1 MREGLTFGVSLSPT
15 TDVAANRA
23 LARAADDGGPDLI
36 GLQDHPYVPDY
47 ADTFVL
53 AGDLLAHTR
62 RISVFPDVA
71 NLPLRPP
78 AMLAQAAAAL
88 DLVSDGRFE
97 LALGAG
103 GYWDAITRLGVP
115 RRSPAEANAALE
127 EAITVLRGL
136 WAAGGPPLRLAGEHY
151 TVSGVRPGPAPAHPI
166 EIWTGAQGPKALAL
180 TGRVADGWAAPIVS
194 YLPYEKWADAN
205 RLVDEAATA
214 AGRAPARSAAS
225 PRSSARSP
233 TPPAPCAPT
242 RATTRSTAARN
253 SGPRSSPV
261 SAPNSPSPASCSG
274 PRTRPPTRSPP
285 SPATSRP
292 RSAAASLPDPRA
304 PVSGRARSSDGRRS
318 WSGRGAA
325 RWCSP
330 GTGARVRRGHR
341 SAVCRPASR
350 RWWRPRSW

>member
-23 LARAADDGGPDLI
+23 LARAADDGGLDLI

-78 AMLAQAAAAL
+78 AMLAKSAAAL

-180 TGRVADGWAAPIVS
+180 TGRVADGWAAPIAS

-214 AGRAPARSAAS
+214 AGRD
-225 PRSSARSP
+225 
-233 TPPAPCAPT
+233 
-242 RATTRSTAARN
+242 
-253 SGPRSSPV
+253 
-261 SAPNSPSPASCSG
+261 
-274 PRTRPPTRSPP
+274 PRT
-285 SPATSRP
+285 
-292 RSAAASLPDPRA
+292 
-304 PVSGRARSSDGRRS
+304 VRRIAQIV
-318 WSGRGAA
+318 GTITDA
-325 RWCSP
+325 P
-330 GTGARVRRGHR
+330 GTPRTDEGDDPVHGTAEQWTALLTRLGTEQPFTGFVFWPEDQTTDQVTAFARDVAPEVRRR
-341 SAVCRPASR
+341 LTL
-350 RWWRPRSW
+350 